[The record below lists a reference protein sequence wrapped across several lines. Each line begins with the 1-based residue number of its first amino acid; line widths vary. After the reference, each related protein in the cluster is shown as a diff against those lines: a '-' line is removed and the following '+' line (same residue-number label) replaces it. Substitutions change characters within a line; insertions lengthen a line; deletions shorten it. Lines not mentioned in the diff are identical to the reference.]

1 MRRLRLIA
9 VSVGEVTRS
18 VYENGCV
25 RSGGWDQ
32 GLPQISQIRR
42 ITCKRDWAYV
52 EWVSDFVDPRG
63 FSVCRRLRLTAD
75 A

>member
-9 VSVGEVTRS
+9 GSVGEVTRS

-25 RSGGWDQ
+25 RSGGCDQ
-32 GLPQISQIRR
+32 CLLQISEVRR
-42 ITCKRDWAYV
+42 VTCKSDWADV
-52 EWVSDFVDPRG
+52 EWASAFVDPRG